1 MAAIFNSGTQATSA
15 MSEELGRVR
24 HGSKCWGSRWNCVA
38 SSLRLVVI
46 STSGYGGRRFD
57 FGMAG

>member
-1 MAAIFNSGTQATSA
+1 MSA

-24 HGSKCWGSRWNCVA
+24 HGSKCWGSRWNYVA

-46 STSGYGGRRFD
+46 STSGYGGRRFE
-57 FGMAG
+57 FGIVG